1 MKVQPFAAI
10 DMGSNATRMA
20 IGILEE
26 GTGLRII
33 NTNRYPLRLG
43 TGVFCNGNITSELI
57 DEAVDIFSNMRK
69 IFIAKG
75 VGRVR
80 AVATSALREAKN
92 SQTLV
97 ERIQKSSGIKLEVIS
112 GLEEASL
119 VSWAICDKLGVSDD
133 LATIADLGA
142 GSLEMIKVKSG
153 KPVWMNSY
161 TIGSVKYAGMDANV
175 LEMIIPES
183 LDADIT
189 DLPKDLYQSKT
200 LIATGGNI
208 EVISALIEHKTEEN
222 GTRSITI
229 DNLLQFIKQCK
240 KMTIEEIR
248 YYFNLLQERAE
259 VIVPAAIINVWL
271 ARKLGQNSITVPLI
285 GLREA
290 VLMDLALSFSEL

>member
-57 DEAVDIFSNMRK
+57 DEAVDIFSNMKK

-75 VGRVR
+75 VGQVR

-97 ERIQKSSGIKLEVIS
+97 DRIQKSSGIKLEVIS

-119 VSWAICDKLGVSDD
+119 VSWAICDKLGVTDD

-142 GSLEMIKVKSG
+142 GSLELIKVKNG

-183 LDADIT
+183 LDADIV
-189 DLPKDLYQSKT
+189 DLPKDLDQSKT

-222 GTRSITI
+222 GTRSITVEHLSRFV
-229 DNLLQFIKQCK
+229 NQCK

-248 YYFNLLQERAE
+248 YYFNLSQERAE
-259 VIVPAAIINVWL
+259 VIVPAAIINIWL
-271 ARKLGQNSITVPLI
+271 ARKIGQNSVTVPLI